1 MTTEPNDT
9 PPAKQRGGL
18 GNAFDAQSIAQWRV
32 IAWVWLAIF
41 LGGAVLF
48 QITLPRL
55 PGSIWMSFVWALRR
69 TGGTTSFQLESDT
82 VAVLVW
88 VFIALFAAAVFAF
101 QFVERSAEIS
111 SSSRTSGWSLLL
123 VVVLSIVGIICFTS
137 IIPGAIL
144 QVGAPRDESVAR
156 HLIEGPSGAVG
167 IPVFIAWLLSMYV
180 PVHFAQRRS
189 RKAFLASIAQNE
201 RDYRNKRARERRALT
216 KKQHEA
222 LPTTPPESSES
233 SDVRTPARRPPLT

>member
-1 MTTEPNDT
+1 MTSEPTET
-9 PPAKQRGGL
+9 APAKQRRGL
-18 GNAFDAQSIAQWRV
+18 GNAYDPQSIAQWRV

-41 LGGAVLF
+41 LGAAVLF

-55 PGSIWMSFVWALRR
+55 PGSIWMSYVWSLRR

-101 QFVERSAEIS
+101 QFIERSAKIS
-111 SSSRTSGWSLLL
+111 SNGRASGWSLLL
-123 VVVLSIVGIICFTS
+123 VVVLSMVGIVCFTG

-144 QVGAPRDESVAR
+144 QVGAPRDESAAR
-156 HLIEGPSGAVG
+156 HLIEGPSGAVV
-167 IPVFIAWLLSMYV
+167 IPVFIAWLLSMSV
-180 PVHFAQRRS
+180 PGYFAARRS
-189 RKAFLASIAQNE
+189 RKAFFASIAQDQ
-201 RDYRNKRARERRALT
+201 RDYRNRRARERSALT

-222 LPTTPPESSES
+222 LPTTPP
-233 SDVRTPARRPPLT
+233 DL